1 MTSPAD
7 TRCCPRFDPA
17 PWDGQE
23 ITWQQKR
30 FVKDR
35 VRSFLHIP
43 LNFGSV
49 LARNLKLIEAADALE
64 SPRLLLSDENSLWGS
79 DLFIAVTKPVP
90 GATMTEISGT
100 FLTKVFEGPYRHAG
114 TWAADMTSSVE
125 AAGHSVKRLFF
136 FYTTCPR
143 CAAAYGK
150 NVTVL
155 LAQV

>member
-1 MTSPAD
+1 MTSPSE
-7 TRCCPRFDPA
+7 TGCCPRFDTA

-30 FVKDR
+30 FVTDR
-35 VRSFLHIP
+35 VRSVLHIP

-49 LARNLKLIEAADALE
+49 LAGNLKLIEAADALE

-79 DLFIAVTKPVP
+79 DLFIAVTKSVP

-143 CAAAYGK
+143 CAAVYGK
-150 NVTVL
+150 NFTVL

>member
-1 MTSPAD
+1 MTSPSD
-7 TRCCPRFDPA
+7 TGCCPRFDPA

-30 FVKDR
+30 FVTDR
-35 VRSFLHIP
+35 VRSVLHIP

-49 LARNLKLIEAADALE
+49 LAGNLKLIEAADALE
-64 SPRLLLSDENSLWGS
+64 SPRVLLSDENSLWGS

-114 TWAADMTSSVE
+114 TWAADMTSFVE
-125 AAGHSVKRLFF
+125 GQGHAVQQLFF

-150 NVTVL
+150 NFTVL

>member
-1 MTSPAD
+1 MTSPSD
-7 TRCCPRFDPA
+7 TGCCPRFDPA

-30 FVKDR
+30 FVRDR

-64 SPRLLLSDENSLWGS
+64 SPRVLLTDENSLWGS

-143 CAAAYGK
+143 CAAVYGK
-150 NVTVL
+150 NFTVL

>member
-1 MTSPAD
+1 MTAPSD
-7 TRCCPRFDPA
+7 TGCCPRFDPA

-23 ITWQQKR
+23 ISWQQKR
-30 FVKDR
+30 FVTDR

-49 LARNLKLIEAADALE
+49 LARNLRLIEAADALE
-64 SPRLLLSDENSLWGS
+64 SPRVLLSDENSLWGS

-143 CAAAYGK
+143 CAAVYGK
-150 NVTVL
+150 NFTVL

>member
-1 MTSPAD
+1 MTAPSD
-7 TRCCPRFDPA
+7 TGCCPRFDPA

-30 FVKDR
+30 FVRDR
-35 VRSFLHIP
+35 VRSVLHIP

-64 SPRLLLSDENSLWGS
+64 SPRVLLSDENSLWGS

-90 GATMTEISGT
+90 GAEMTEVSGT

-114 TWAADMTSSVE
+114 AWAADMTSSVE
-125 AAGHSVKRLFF
+125 AKGHSVKKLFF

-150 NVTVL
+150 NFTVL

>member
-1 MTSPAD
+1 MTSPSE
-7 TRCCPRFDPA
+7 TGCCPRFDPA

-30 FVKDR
+30 FVTDR
-35 VRSFLHIP
+35 VRSVLHIP

-49 LARNLKLIEAADALE
+49 LAGNLKLIEAADALE
-64 SPRLLLSDENSLWGS
+64 SPRVLLSDENSLWGS
-79 DLFIAVTKPVP
+79 DLFIAVTKSVP

-143 CAAAYGK
+143 CAAVYGK
-150 NVTVL
+150 NFTVL